1 MTGSGRR
8 LLAGVLLGGGLVAVG
23 VNLGADATAGP
34 ATRPRTERWSEGRVR
49 VEVLNAGGV
58 SGMAA
63 EATAAL
69 RAAGFDVVKF
79 GNAGSFDASRASEVI
94 DRVGRTDIAQAVAE
108 ELGIDNVQSDPN
120 PNLYVDVSVLL
131 GSAWSTPAGG
141 PRVGDRGRP
150 VPWWNPRGWFGR

>member
-1 MTGSGRR
+1 MTRRGRR
-8 LLAGVLLGGGLVAVG
+8 VIAGFVLGGGLVAIG
-23 VNLGADATAGP
+23 VNLGVD
-34 ATRPRTERWSEGRVR
+34 RTPDVSRSGTDPWNEGRVR
-49 VEVLNAGGV
+49 VEILNVGGV

-63 EATAAL
+63 QATTTL

-79 GNAGSFDASRASEVI
+79 GNAVPFDAALVSGVI

-131 GSAWSTPAGG
+131 GSEWSGPNDRPGVDDASGSGAWW
-141 PRVGDRGRP
+141 D
-150 VPWWNPRGWFGR
+150 PRGWFGR